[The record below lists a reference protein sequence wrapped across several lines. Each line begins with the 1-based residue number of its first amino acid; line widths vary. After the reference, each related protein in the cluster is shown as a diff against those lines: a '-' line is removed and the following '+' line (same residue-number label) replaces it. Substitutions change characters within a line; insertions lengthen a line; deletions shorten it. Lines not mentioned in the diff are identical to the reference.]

1 MKRIILIMISC
12 ILLSLI
18 LCSCVPAIIS
28 RTPVNAKCVSEHND
42 SEYDY
47 VQYVDPDDG
56 ETYTVRY
63 ERTVHYSASYE
74 IQYKV
79 KYADNSMDFIWES
92 VTEEEYNRFMGGE

>member
-1 MKRIILIMISC
+1 MKRLFLIVITC
-12 ILLSLI
+12 LLLTMI
-18 LCSCVPAIIS
+18 LCSCDYRVIS
-28 RTPVNAKCVSEHND
+28 RIPVNAKYTSEHND
-42 SEYDY
+42 SEYDN

-63 ERTVHYSASYE
+63 ERNVHYTASYE

-79 KYADNSMDFIWES
+79 TYADKSVDFIWES